1 MGNVF
6 ADFLQNQGLYDEITI
21 SKDNIRDLI
30 ALIGGEVKISVFCK
44 ECGEKRVFAMEPM
57 TFYLE
62 EAFGPSSLANELEGL
77 QLAIDSSEKLPPW
90 ETEETWWMWKPNRC
104 QDDVRIMTF
113 SFVCTMDKE
122 HHLDYVVI
130 TNGNIMKKIGQY
142 PSVADLS
149 FPELEEYSKVISKE
163 DRKELG
169 RALGLYA
176 SGIGAG
182 SYVYLRRIFER
193 ILEQAKAKAIEHG
206 TLDVDRYE
214 QSKVVEKIKLL
225 KEYLPEI
232 LNDNT
237 EFYGI
242 VSKGIHE
249 LSEDECREYFPVL
262 KDCILLILQ
271 QWEQMR
277 KEKESVEKI
286 TKGISKIAS
295 NLK

>member
-21 SKDNIRDLI
+21 SKDNICDLI

-44 ECGEKRVFAMEPM
+44 ECGKKRVFAMEPM

-62 EAFGPSSLANELEGL
+62 EDFGPSSLANELEGL
-77 QLAIDSSEKLPPW
+77 QLAIDNSEKLPPW
-90 ETEETWWMWKPNRC
+90 ETKETWWMWKPNRC
-104 QDDVRIMTF
+104 QNDVRIMTF

-130 TNGNIMKKIGQY
+130 TNGNTMKKIGQY

-176 SGIGAG
+176 SGIGVG

-206 TLDVDRYE
+206 TLDVDTYD